1 VFLDPTGVRNAA
13 SFAPFTAQ
21 LARGEL
27 MVLFGSGL
35 ANKTV
40 IQSTAPFPNI
50 LGSVQVL
57 INNVAAPLY
66 YVTSGQIAAVVPY
79 ATTGIAQIQVV
90 NNGVSSSP
98 VTAYVGATAPGVL
111 TQGQNGI
118 SDALVQH
125 LDYSLV
131 TPANP
136 AQPGETLLGYVTGLG
151 DVSPT
156 ITDGAPGPS
165 DPLSKATNAITV
177 YVGGVPATVSFA
189 GLAPTLSGL
198 YAIVFVVPTTAGSG
212 EQILTL
218 GGPDA
223 FSFES
228 TLPVG
233 GGTSGVNSQS
243 EGAPTFPAAL
253 RRSRGG
259 QGAQN
264 LQKR

>member
-1 VFLDPTGVRNAA
+1 
-13 SFAPFTAQ
+13 
-21 LARGEL
+21 LAD
-27 MVLFGSGL
+27 
-35 ANKTV
+35 KTV

-50 LGSVQVL
+50 LGGVQVL

-165 DPLSKATNAITV
+165 DTLSNATNAITV
-177 YVGGVPATVSFA
+177 NIGGMAATVSFA

-198 YAIVFVVPTTAGSG
+198 YAIVFVVPTGVGSG

-243 EGAPTFPAAL
+243 DRAATFPAAL
-253 RRSRGG
+253 RRSRSG
-259 QGAQN
+259 QGAPS